1 MRQLVDSFQSPLFR
15 RAVLEAVL
23 IGALAGAVGVHV
35 VLRRLPFF
43 VVAMSHAT
51 FPGVAIA
58 SALGISLFVGG
69 TTFGLLVVLAV
80 LVLGA
85 SEVLDSGSV
94 IGVVLGGAFA
104 LGVLVVSATPG
115 SSRDLSAFLVGS
127 VLTVTPADIVTTLLV
142 GVAVLAVLGGFHK
155 ELVLGAFDRDGLIA
169 MGYPVLVLDLVLL
182 VAIELTVVTTIPAV
196 GTILSVALIVA
207 PAATARLWTDRVG
220 PSMAIAAGVGA
231 TCGAL
236 GLVVSDRWG
245 IAAGP
250 TICVILSLVFAASAA
265 LSPRQGWLARHRP
278 APVSAPQQQGY
289 GLAP

>member
-1 MRQLVDSFQSPLFR
+1 MAIRPSRSNAPSTSSLWK
-15 RAVLEAVL
+15 AVSTARTT
-23 IGALAGAVGVHV
+23 IA
-35 VLRRLPFF
+35 
-43 VVAMSHAT
+43 AT
-51 FPGVAIA
+51 A
-58 SALGISLFVGG
+58 
-69 TTFGLLVVLAV
+69 
-80 LVLGA
+80 
-85 SEVLDSGSV
+85 
-94 IGVVLGGAFA
+94 
-104 LGVLVVSATPG
+104 
-115 SSRDLSAFLVGS
+115 
-127 VLTVTPADIVTTLLV
+127 
-142 GVAVLAVLGGFHK
+142 
-155 ELVLGAFDRDGLIA
+155 
-169 MGYPVLVLDLVLL
+169 
-182 VAIELTVVTTIPAV
+182 VVTTIPAV